1 MFKPSQLHNNA
12 PSQLHNFTTS
22 QLHNNAPSQLHNF
35 TTSQLNLLFVA
46 NKPMYISS
54 NKFLNQLKRKY
65 GIKKMGFS
73 GTLDPFACGCLIIAS
88 GQYTKLFRF
97 LKKTPKTYIATLMLG
112 AYSPTLDI
120 EKIEKIEIVSP
131 FDIEIIK
138 NILKNFSGKQKQLPP
153 KYSAKKI
160 NGQRAYNLMENRQW
174 TMENENV
181 YLEKEIDIEI
191 FDIELINYSHPFITF
206 KASVSEGTYIR
217 SLGFDI
223 AQKLGV
229 NGALTYLERVNEG
242 KFHYECEKILN
253 PLDYLDMEE
262 NFYLKDPE
270 NLILGKKL
278 NINDFEIKKNGTYY
292 VKYDKYFAIIEINE
306 EVKYILNRIELC

>member
-1 MFKPSQLHNNA
+1 MFK
-12 PSQLHNFTTS
+12 TS

-120 EKIEKIEIVSP
+120 EKIEKIDPVSP
-131 FDIEIIK
+131 FEIEIIK
-138 NILKNFSGKQKQLPP
+138 NILKSFSGKQKQLPP

-160 NGQRAYNLMENRQW
+160 NGQRAYNLMENGQW
-174 TMENENV
+174 TMKNENV
-181 YLEKEIDIEI
+181 YLKKEIDVEI

-242 KFHYECEKILN
+242 KFHYECEKLLN

-262 NFYLKDPE
+262 NFYLNDPE